1 MDFRCIK
8 QEGMFLKKEMNDT
21 GNGFRPDDTVNP
33 ISRKHITR
41 LLCIDSL
48 FRAHYESTISTD
60 FVFFIPEHIKKVVS
74 MKISS
79 IELPSTQHMF
89 SSVNHSNTF
98 KITVDG
104 DTQTVTIPSGN
115 YTMEEVVDYINTVLE
130 SANVTASYD
139 YPSGRISFDYSSV
152 NSNGSLSLDFVTE
165 GAKYRQNCG
174 WFLGFKQNTYDAN
187 ITANPDSTYS
197 GSVTADS
204 IYGSNFDKYI
214 FVDIDDYQRNFLTGA
229 VISVTNRTS
238 TGNSSYIGNTIMA
251 KLPIAIDPNSIMFN
265 NGSDQLFKTREYF
278 GPVKLEKLRIRLL
291 NRYGDVV
298 NLNNEDYSISLEI
311 TEMY

>member
-1 MDFRCIK
+1 
-8 QEGMFLKKEMNDT
+8 
-21 GNGFRPDDTVNP
+21 
-33 ISRKHITR
+33 
-41 LLCIDSL
+41 
-48 FRAHYESTISTD
+48 
-60 FVFFIPEHIKKVVS
+60 

-89 SSVNHSNTF
+89 SSTNFSNTF
-98 KITVDG
+98 TITIDG
-104 DTQTVTIPSGN
+104 VEETITIPNGN
-115 YTMEEVVDYINTVLE
+115 YTIEEVTDFMNT
-130 SANVTASYD
+130 AITNTNVTVTYD

-152 NSNGSLSLDFVTE
+152 SAGSMSLNFVVA

-174 WFLGFKQNTYDAN
+174 WFLGFKQDTYTAT
-187 ITANPDSTYS
+187 ISANPDATYS
-197 GSVTADS
+197 GSIMANS

-251 KLPIAIDPNSIMFN
+251 KLPMAIDPNSIMFN
-265 NGSDQLFKTREYF
+265 NGADQLFKTREYF
-278 GPVKLEKLRIRLL
+278 GPVKLEKLRLRLI

-298 NLNNEDYSISLEI
+298 NLNNEDYSISIEI